1 MSDGPEPP
9 KPSDRPDLFR
19 ALVLEALQAYRRLT
33 LGELKPPTGI
43 ELHESPLVHIP
54 AVRALCWAENPSRA
68 QLTAAM
74 KSLLEWAVEQLRP
87 SETADPRSPAALRYR
102 AITAHYLRGD
112 SWAKFNRDNGI
123 EDHSR
128 LRASGLDAV
137 REAIAAVIAN
147 PDELEGLPRKA
158 LDNRLAGLDPDA
170 RRLLEFIATVNE
182 EVPLGELEEVAGA
195 LPCGPPAAIV
205 DELLAARLLLP
216 GDRDDT
222 YRVTPEARPAVV
234 QAAVADPARRDH
246 YGRLAARLF
255 EHRGDYLNAA
265 RRWRDGGHT
274 KEAAALLI
282 ENYNALVKRSQTN
295 ALLALVNRFG
305 REELR
310 DPLLYA
316 ELHIAAGRAAA
327 VAEQIHKARGQLEE
341 ALTVDDEPLLGCLAL
356 YYLAKAY
363 QDTDFNMTVHQYG
376 EALSRLDAL
385 PPDEQRTLHSGK
397 VLTVGRLRLD
407 LLLGL
412 AWAYIQGKERVEE
425 AERLLLQAERALR
438 ALPPGDNL
446 RECALHNAWA
456 GYYKKR
462 GNRDAEALHRR
473 IAFTAAQ
480 DTDDMHEKI
489 MTAHN
494 LGQTLV
500 YMGQYAEGLDF
511 LNRSLSLARE
521 AEHRRNEGMNLKA
534 IGGAHYFTGDYLK
547 AIEAYTEALHVF
559 TALGNTTLQG
569 YLHHDLAEAYGALH
583 QVAALRYYYE
593 MGRSMAAATNNEEL
607 GKLLDALL
615 ATHSLELGQPLD
627 ELEIRILQLVFDSDE
642 RRVTTG
648 SVAKMLGLSRSVAQ
662 KTLKKMVE
670 EKGLLQKVEPQGKSR
685 LAYYTL
691 PNGAGSGSS

>member
-33 LGELKPPTGI
+33 LGELRPPTGI
-43 ELHESPLVHIP
+43 ELHDSPLAHIP
-54 AVRALCWAENPSRA
+54 AVRALCWAEKPSRA

-74 KSLLEWAVEQLRP
+74 KSLPEWAVEQLRP

-102 AITAHYLRGD
+102 AITAHYLRGE
-112 SWAKFNRDNGI
+112 SWAKFNQDNEI

-182 EVPLGELEEVAGA
+182 EVSLGELEEVGGA

-222 YRVTPEARPAVV
+222 YRVAPEARPAGVRN
-234 QAAVADPARRDH
+234 AVADPARRDH
-246 YGRLAARLF
+246 IGRLAARLF

-265 RRWRDGGHT
+265 RRWRDGGHYN
-274 KEAAALLI
+274 EAAALLI

-295 ALLALVNRFG
+295 AMLALVNLFG

-310 DPLLYA
+310 GPLYA
-316 ELHIAAGRAAA
+316 ELHIAAGRAATA
-327 VAEQIHKARGQLEE
+327 AEQIHKARGQLEE

-376 EALSRLDAL
+376 EALARLDAL
-385 PPDEQRTLHSGK
+385 QPNEQRTLHSGK
-397 VLTVGRLRLD
+397 VLTVSRLRLD

-412 AWAYIQGKERVEE
+412 GWAYIQGKERVEA

-438 ALPPGDNL
+438 ALPAGDNL

-511 LNRSLSLARE
+511 LNRSLSLTRE

-534 IGGAHYFTGDYLK
+534 IGGVHYFTGDYLK
-547 AIEAYTEALHVF
+547 AIEVYTEALHVF

-593 MGRSMAAATNNEEL
+593 MGRSLEMATNNEEL
-607 GKLLDALL
+607 GKLLDALR
-615 ATHSLELGQPLD
+615 ATHPLELGQPLD
-627 ELEIRILQLVFDSDE
+627 DLEVRVLQLVFDSDE

-648 SVAKMLGLSRSVAQ
+648 SVDKMLGMSSRSAAQ
-662 KTLKKMVE
+662 KALKKMVE
-670 EKGLLQKVEPQGKSR
+670 KGLLQMVEPEGNSR
-685 LAYYTL
+685 RAYYTL
-691 PNGAGSGSS
+691 PNGAGSGSG